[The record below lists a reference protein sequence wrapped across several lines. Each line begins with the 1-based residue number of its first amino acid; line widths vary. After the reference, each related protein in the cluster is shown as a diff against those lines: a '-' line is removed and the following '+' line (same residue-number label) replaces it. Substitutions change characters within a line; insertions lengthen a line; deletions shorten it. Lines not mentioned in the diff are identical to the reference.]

1 MDKKINVLIFPC
13 GAENAIEAYYALKD
27 VVNINLFG
35 ASGKSDHGEYVFK
48 NYIGNVPLINTSEFI
63 PFLNNIIEDFSIDII
78 IPTHDDVVLTLAES
92 IVNINAKVLMHGL
105 NQAKICRSKKLTY
118 QQFDNCDF
126 CPKVYKSLDS
136 IDKFPVFIKPDQGQ
150 GGKGA
155 VILNNKQELGNNCI
169 NINDYVICEYL
180 PGEEITVDCLTNY
193 KGELLVIGPRI
204 RSRVTN
210 GISTRS
216 YNIELDDEISKI
228 AHTISDHLKLSGLWY
243 LQLKKDAQGKYKL
256 LEISLRISGTM
267 NLFRVKGI
275 NFPLLAVYNA
285 LNYNFTPIVNK
296 FNVEVDRALINRY
309 KHNIDY
315 EHVYIDFDDTITRG
329 EFVNPEVMLLIYN
342 IRNQGKKVHLIT
354 KHKYN
359 VSDTLYKLRIHSDL
373 FDSIIHLKD
382 FEEKSEFIEHR
393 EKSIFIDN
401 SFNERYKIHKK
412 LNIPVFDVDGINLLI
427 DWRN

>member
-1 MDKKINVLIFPC
+1 MDKKINILIFPC
-13 GAENAIEAYYALKD
+13 GAENAIEAYFALKD

-48 NYIGNVPLINTSEFI
+48 NYISNVPYINEAEFI
-63 PFLNNIIEDFSIDII
+63 PFLNKIIEDYSIDII
-78 IPTHDDVVLTLAES
+78 IPTHDDVVLKLAES
-92 IVNINAKVLMHGL
+92 DDDINAKVLMHGL

-118 QQFDNCDF
+118 QQFGNSDF
-126 CPKVYKSLDS
+126 CPKVYNSFDS
-136 IDKFPVFIKPDQGQ
+136 INEFPVFIKPDQGQ

-155 VILNNKQELGNNCI
+155 FILNNKQELINNSI
-169 NINDYVICEYL
+169 NINDYVICEHL

-228 AHTISDHLKLSGLWY
+228 AHTISDHLKLNGLWY
-243 LQLKKDAQGKYKL
+243 FQLKKDVEGKYKL

-267 NLFRVKGI
+267 SLFRVRGV

-285 LNYNFTPIVNK
+285 LYYDVSPIVNK
-296 FNVEVDRALINRY
+296 FDLEVDRALFNRY
-309 KHNIDY
+309 RHSIDY
-315 EHVYIDFDDTITRG
+315 NHVYIDFDDTITKG
-329 EFVNPEVMLLIYN
+329 ELVNPEVMLFIYN
-342 IRNQGKKVHLIT
+342 IKNNGKKVHLIT
-354 KHKYN
+354 KHKHN
-359 VSDTLYKLRIHSDL
+359 ILETLSKLRIHENL
-373 FDSIIHLKD
+373 FDTIIHLKEI
-382 FEEKSEFIEHR
+382 EEKSDFIQNKEH
-393 EKSIFIDN
+393 SIFIDN
-401 SFNERYKIHKK
+401 SFNERYIVHKK
-412 LNIPVFDVDGINLLI
+412 LDIPVFDVDGINLLI